1 MESLIDNLNDGKKI
15 VVLTYD
21 IDKLESI
28 GFNGKIKV
36 YDNLKRM
43 YSFKNDLTI
52 VNLHQNNDELNE
64 MEIKILLILFKSAS
78 RQKVDYVYIPR
89 KFKDIFIK
97 YHEFTKYKEVIK
109 YI

>member
-15 VVLTYD
+15 VVLTYE
-21 IDKLESI
+21 IDKLKSI

-52 VNLHQNNDELNE
+52 VKLHQNNDELNE

-78 RQKVDYVYIPR
+78 RQKVDYVYIPKEFNLNDSR
-89 KFKDIFIK
+89 LDEYKKFIRYVEI
-97 YHEFTKYKEVIK
+97 
-109 YI
+109 

>member
-21 IDKLESI
+21 IDKLKSI

-43 YSFKNDLTI
+43 YSFKNDLTM
-52 VNLHQNNDELNE
+52 VKLHQNNDELNE

-78 RQKVDYVYIPR
+78 RQKVDYVYIP
-89 KFKDIFIK
+89 KGFKIDNHQFDEYKKFIK
-97 YHEFTKYKEVIK
+97 YIGK
-109 YI
+109 